1 MMQTDVKGAT
11 CAANGSTTA
20 FNGRTR
26 LKGLWYSATGAST
39 IAVKD
44 NATTLFTLTIG
55 AAGALWVIFRGDP
68 AALLRLEVGRG
79 EVISLALP
87 YECSGCGAERGRTVH
102 ASWLTPAVRSISVAV
117 TISAS
122 G

>member
-20 FNGRTR
+20 YNGRTR

-39 IAVKD
+39 IAVID
-44 NATTLFTLTIG
+44 DATTLFTLTIG
-55 AAGALWVIFRGDP
+55 GAGSDYILLPGEGALVQTSLVITN
-68 AALLRLEVGRG
+68 
-79 EVISLALP
+79 
-87 YECSGCGAERGRTVH
+87 GA
-102 ASWLTPAVRSISVAV
+102 SVASV
-117 TISAS
+117 AFY